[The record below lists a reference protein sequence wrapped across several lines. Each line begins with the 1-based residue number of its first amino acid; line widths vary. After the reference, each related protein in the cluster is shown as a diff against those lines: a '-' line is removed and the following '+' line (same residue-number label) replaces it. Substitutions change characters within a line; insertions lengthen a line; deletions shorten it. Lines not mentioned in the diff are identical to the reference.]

1 MKTLIVE
8 SPTKAKTIGKYLGK
22 DFKVL
27 SSYGHVSD
35 LVSKDGSVKPDENF
49 KMVWEIAPKSKAHL
63 KAIQDAVKES
73 DTVLL
78 ATDPDREGEAI
89 AWHVSEILKKD
100 FKGKEVARVVFHEI
114 TKNAIE
120 EAIKFP
126 RAINQ
131 ELVQAYLAR
140 RALDYLF
147 GFTLSPVLWRK
158 LPGAKSAG
166 RVQSVALRLIVER
179 EEEIE
184 AFKTTEYWDIN
195 GIFSTSTLS
204 VEARLIQY
212 NKEKLEKF
220 SISNDKQANDIT
232 KALEAL
238 NYHVETIESKKVQ
251 RNPLPPYITSTLQQ
265 DGANK
270 FGFSASKTMKIAQQL
285 YEGISITGEVT
296 GLITYMR
303 TDSISMSA
311 DAIATIRQY
320 IKDKFKPD
328 YLPKE
333 ARSYKSKVKNAQEA
347 HECIRPSLPNLS
359 PKDLQNKLDEDQF
372 KIYSLIW
379 NRSVASQMANA
390 EFLQTKVDIA
400 SEDKQHVF
408 RANGQVCQFEGF
420 LAIYGVQEGD
430 DIKMLPAMKEGQV
443 MPLTQLTPDQHFT
456 QPPARYNE
464 GSLIKK
470 LEELGIGRPSTYASM
485 IEVLKGRKYV
495 VLEKRRFTP
504 DMIGRFVVLFLR
516 KYFPTYIEYDFT
528 AQMEENLDTISSG
541 GADWQKVLTDFWT
554 DFHKNVTETLP
565 LRITEVI
572 NYLES
577 HIGPTLFQTYPDH
590 KCPDCTI
597 GEVHLKLSK
606 FGAFIGCSRYPDCT
620 YTKNIKELMG
630 PDDGEP
636 KPIFEKVPDKILGD
650 NEGIVFTLK
659 KGPYGFYIQG
669 QKEKPT
675 KKDKPRNLKLPNF
688 VEPDDATLQHA
699 AFLYSLPCP
708 VGALQEEP
716 ILLGVGRFGPFLKWK
731 TTNASLPKGT
741 NFFELSEAEAK
752 GIIEKKLANP
762 TAAPATGGKKKSKAP
777 QSNK

>member
-1 MKTLIVE
+1 MKTLVVE

-22 DFKVL
+22 DFKVV
-27 SSYGHVSD
+27 SSYGHIRD
-35 LVSKDGSVKPDENF
+35 LVSKDGSVKPDDNF
-49 KMVWEIAPKSKAHL
+49 KMLWEIGPKSKAHI
-63 KAIQDAVKES
+63 KAIKDAVKES
-73 DTVLL
+73 DTLLL

-89 AWHVSEILKKD
+89 AWHVSELLKSDLKN
-100 FKGKEVARVVFHEI
+100 KKVGRVVFHEI
-114 TKNAIE
+114 TKSAIQ
-120 EAIKFP
+120 EAIKTP
-126 RAINQ
+126 RDINQ

-195 GIFSTSTLS
+195 AVFAPSI
-204 VEARLIQY
+204 EAKLIQY
-212 NKEKLEKF
+212 KKEKLEKF
-220 SISNDKQANDIT
+220 SISNTEQAKEIT
-232 KALEAL
+232 ESLQKLSYA
-238 NYHVETIESKKVQ
+238 VDTVESKKVQ

-265 DGANK
+265 DAANK
-270 FGFSASKTMKIAQQL
+270 FGFSASKTMKVAQQL

-303 TDSISMSA
+303 TDSVSMSTE
-311 DAIATIRQY
+311 AIDKIRQY
-320 IKDKFKPD
+320 VTDHFKSD

-333 ARSYKSKVKNAQEA
+333 VRSYKNKVKNAQEA
-347 HECIRPSLPNLS
+347 HECIRPSLPHLA
-359 PKDLQNKLDEDQF
+359 PKDLQSKLDEDQF
-372 KIYSLIW
+372 KIYTLIW
-379 NRSVASQMANA
+379 NRSISSQMANA

-400 SEDKQHVF
+400 SEDQQHIF

-430 DIKMLPAMKEGQV
+430 DIKMLPAMKEGQK
-443 MPLTQLTPDQHFT
+443 MTLAELTPEQHFT
-456 QPPARYNE
+456 QPPPRYNE

-528 AQMEENLDTISSG
+528 AQMEEHLDAISSG
-541 GADWQKVLTDFWT
+541 GEDWHKVLTNFWGDFS
-554 DFHKNVTETLP
+554 KNISETTP

-572 NYLES
+572 DYLES
-577 HIGPTLFQTYPDH
+577 HIGPTLFQNYPDH
-590 KCPDCTI
+590 KCPACET
-597 GEVHLKLSK
+597 GEVHLKLSR

-620 YTKNIKELMG
+620 YTKNIKDLMG
-630 PDDGEP
+630 SDDAEA
-636 KPIFEKVPDKILGD
+636 KPVFEKVPDRILGNKD
-650 NEGIVFTLK
+650 GIVFTLK

-675 KKDKPRNLKLPNF
+675 KKDKPKNLKLPSF
-688 VEPDDATLQHA
+688 VEADDATLEQA
-699 AFLYSLPCP
+699 MFLYSLPAP
-708 VGALQEEP
+708 VGTLDEEP
-716 ILLGVGRFGPFLKWK
+716 ITLSVGRFGPFLKWK

-741 NFFELSEAEAK
+741 NFFTLSESEAK
-752 GIIEKKLANP
+752 ELI
-762 TAAPATGGKKKSKAP
+762 KKKAEKS
-777 QSNK
+777 

>member
-1 MKTLIVE
+1 MKTLVVE

-22 DFKVL
+22 DFKVV
-27 SSYGHVSD
+27 SSYGHVRD
-35 LVSKDGSVKPDENF
+35 LLSKDGSVNPDDNF
-49 KMVWEIAPKSKAHL
+49 KMVWEIAAKSKAHI
-63 KAIQDAVKES
+63 KAIQDAIKTS

-100 FKGKEVARVVFHEI
+100 LKGKTVARVVFHEI

-120 EAIKFP
+120 EAIKSP
-126 RAINQ
+126 RNINQ

-147 GFTLSPVLWRK
+147 GFTLSPILWRK
-158 LPGAKSAG
+158 LPGARSAG

-195 GIFSTSTLS
+195 GVFAPDI
-204 VEARLIQY
+204 EAKLIQY

-220 SISNDKQANDIT
+220 SITNDKQANDIEKSLADLT
-232 KALEAL
+232 
-238 NYHVETIESKKVQ
+238 YRVEDIDSKKVQ

-303 TDSISMSA
+303 TDSVSMSN
-311 DAIATIRQY
+311 DAIDKIRQY
-320 IKDKFKPD
+320 IKDHFKAD

-333 ARSYKSKVKNAQEA
+333 ARGYKSKVKNAQEA

-359 PKDLQNKLDEDQF
+359 PKDLKNKLDEDQF

-379 NRSVASQMANA
+379 NRSIASQMSNA
-390 EFLQTKVDIA
+390 EFLQTKVDIVSA
-400 SEDKQHVF
+400 DNQHIF
-408 RANGQVCQFEGF
+408 RANGQICQFEGF

-430 DIKMLPAMKEGQV
+430 DIKMLPVMKKGQD
-443 MPLTQLTPDQHFT
+443 MLLKQLTADQHFT
-456 QPPARYNE
+456 QPPARFNE

-485 IEVLKGRKYV
+485 IEVLKGRNYV
-495 VLEKRRFTP
+495 ILEKRRFTP

-541 GADWQKVLTDFWT
+541 GADWQKVLTEFWT
-554 DFHKNVTETLP
+554 DFSKNVTDTLP

-577 HIGPTLFQTYPDH
+577 HIGPILFQNYPDH
-590 KCPDCTI
+590 KCPDCVI

-620 YTKNIKELMG
+620 YTKNIKEVMIQE
-630 PDDGEP
+630 DGEA
-636 KPIFEKVPDKILGD
+636 KPVFEKIPDKPLGK

-669 QKEKPT
+669 QKEKST
-675 KKDKPRNLKLPNF
+675 KKDKPKNMKLPNF
-688 VEPDDATLQHA
+688 VEPEEATLQHA
-699 AFLYSLPCP
+699 IFLYSLPRSI
-708 VGALQEEP
+708 GDLDGES

-731 TTNASLPKGT
+731 TTNFSLPKGT
-741 NFFELSEAEAK
+741 NFFELSAVEAK
-752 GIIEKKLANP
+752 EIIEKKLSNP
-762 TAAPATGGKKKSKAP
+762 TTTSATTGKKRFTKSP
-777 QSNK
+777 R

>member
-1 MKTLIVE
+1 MKTLVVE

-22 DFKVL
+22 DFKVV
-27 SSYGHVSD
+27 SSYGHIRD
-35 LVSKDGSVKPDENF
+35 LVSKDGSVNPDDNF
-49 KMVWEIAPKSKAHL
+49 KMLWEIGPKSRPHI
-63 KAIQDAVKES
+63 KAIQEAVKES

-100 FKGKEVARVVFHEI
+100 LKDKKVERVVFHEI
-114 TKNAIE
+114 TKSAIQ
-120 EAIKFP
+120 EAIKSP

-184 AFKTTEYWDIN
+184 AFKTTEYWDVN
-195 GIFSTSTLS
+195 GIFTPD

-212 NKEKLEKF
+212 KNEKLEKF
-220 SISNDKQANDIT
+220 SITNSDQANDIIKT
-232 KALEAL
+232 LEKL
-238 NYHVETIESKKVQ
+238 SYSVNTVESKKVQ

-265 DGANK
+265 DAANK
-270 FGFSASKTMKIAQQL
+270 FGFSASKTMKVAQQL

-303 TDSISMSA
+303 TDSVSMSG
-311 DAIATIRQY
+311 DAIEKIRHY
-320 IKDKFKPD
+320 IKDHFKSD

-333 ARSYKSKVKNAQEA
+333 IRSYKNKVKNAQEA

-359 PKDLQNKLDEDQF
+359 PKDLQSKLDEDQF

-379 NRSVASQMANA
+379 KRSVASQMANA

-400 SEDKQHVF
+400 SQDKQYIF

-430 DIKMLPAMKEGQV
+430 DIKMLPALKEGQA
-443 MPLTQLTPDQHFT
+443 MPLQQLTPEQHFT

-470 LEELGIGRPSTYASM
+470 MEELGIGRPSTYASM

-528 AQMEENLDTISSG
+528 AQMEEHLDAISSG
-541 GADWQKVLTDFWT
+541 GEDWNKVLTDFWT
-554 DFHKNVTETLP
+554 DFSKNVTDTSP

-577 HIGPTLFQTYPDH
+577 HIGPTLFQSYPDH
-590 KCPDCTI
+590 KCPDCSI
-597 GEVHLKLSK
+597 GEVHLKLSR

-620 YTKNIKELMG
+620 YTKNIKELMSQ
-630 PDDGEP
+630 DDGEA
-636 KPIFEKVPDKILGD
+636 KPIFEKVPDRVLGT

-675 KKDKPRNLKLPNF
+675 KKDKPKNLKLPNF
-688 VEPDDATLQHA
+688 IEPDDATLQHA
-699 AFLYSLPCP
+699 IFLYSLPCP
-708 VGALQEEP
+708 VGSLKGEP

-731 TTNASLPKGT
+731 TTNASVPKGT
-741 NFFELSEAEAK
+741 NFFELSEADAQQ
-752 GIIEKKLANP
+752 IINKKL
-762 TAAPATGGKKKSKAP
+762 G
-777 QSNK
+777 

>member
-1 MKTLIVE
+1 MKTLVVE

-22 DFKVL
+22 DFKVV
-27 SSYGHVSD
+27 SSYGHVRD

-49 KMVWEIAPKSKAHL
+49 KMLWEIGPKSKPHI
-63 KAIQDAVKES
+63 KIIQEAIKES

-89 AWHVSEILKKD
+89 AWHVSEILQKD
-100 FKGKEVARVVFHEI
+100 LKGKQVGRVVFHEI
-114 TKNAIE
+114 TKSAIE
-120 EAIKFP
+120 EAIKSP

-184 AFKTTEYWDIN
+184 AFKTKEYWDIN
-195 GIFSTSTLS
+195 GIFSPE
-204 VEARLIQY
+204 VEAKLIQY
-212 NKEKLEKF
+212 KKEKLEKF
-220 SISNDKQANDIT
+220 SITNDVQANEIT
-232 KALEAL
+232 KALSEL
-238 NYHVETIESKKVQ
+238 TYHVDTVESKRVQ

-265 DGANK
+265 DSANK
-270 FGFSASKTMKIAQQL
+270 FGFSASKTMKVAQQL

-303 TDSISMSA
+303 TDSVSMSA
-311 DAIATIRQY
+311 DAIDKIRQY
-320 IKDKFKPD
+320 IKDHFKAD

-333 ARSYKSKVKNAQEA
+333 SRGYKNKVKNAQEA
-347 HECIRPSLPNLS
+347 HECIRPSLPNLP
-359 PKDLQNKLDEDQF
+359 PKDLKNKLDEDQF

-379 NRSVASQMANA
+379 NRSIASQMANA
-390 EFLQTKVDIA
+390 EFLQTRVDIA
-400 SEDKQHVF
+400 SKDRQHVF

-420 LAIYGVQEGD
+420 LAVYGVQEGD
-430 DIKMLPAMKEGQV
+430 DIKMLPAMKEGQD
-443 MPLTQLTPDQHFT
+443 MPLQKITPDQHFT

-485 IEVLKGRKYV
+485 IEVLKGRNYV

-528 AQMEENLDTISSG
+528 AQMEEHLDAISG
-541 GADWQKVLTDFWT
+541 GGEDWHKVLSDFWQ
-554 DFHKNVTETLP
+554 DFHKNVNETLP

-572 NYLES
+572 DYLES
-577 HIGPTLFQTYPDH
+577 HIGPTLFQSYPEH
-590 KCPDCTI
+590 KCPDCNI

-606 FGAFIGCSRYPDCT
+606 YGAFIGCSRYPECT
-620 YTKNIKELMG
+620 YTKNIKELMS
-630 PDDGEP
+630 PDDGEA
-636 KPIFEKVPDKILGD
+636 KPLFEKVPDKILGTND
-650 NEGIVFTLK
+650 GIVFTLK

-669 QKEKPT
+669 QKEKPA
-675 KKDKPRNLKLPNF
+675 KKDKPKNLKLPAF
-688 VEPDDATLQHA
+688 IEPDDAKLQHA
-699 AFLYSLPCP
+699 IFLYSLPTP
-708 VGALQEEP
+708 IGELQGEQI
-716 ILLGVGRFGPFLKWK
+716 ILNIGRFGPFLKWK
-731 TTNASLPKGT
+731 ATNASLPKGT
-741 NFFELSEAEAK
+741 NFFELSAVEAK
-752 GIIEKKLANP
+752 GLIEKKI
-762 TAAPATGGKKKSKAP
+762 GS
-777 QSNK
+777 

>member
-1 MKTLIVE
+1 MKTLVVE

-22 DFKVL
+22 DFNVV
-27 SSYGHVSD
+27 SSYGHVRD

-49 KMVWEIAPKSKAHL
+49 KMVWEIAPKSKAHI
-63 KAIQDAVKES
+63 KAIQDAIKKS

-89 AWHVSEILKKD
+89 AWHVSEILEKD
-100 FKGKEVARVVFHEI
+100 LKGKKVARVVFHEI
-114 TKNAIE
+114 TKSAIE
-120 EAIKFP
+120 EAIKSP
-126 RAINQ
+126 RSINQ

-195 GIFSTSTLS
+195 GIFAPDI
-204 VEARLIQY
+204 EARLIQY

-220 SISNDKQANDIT
+220 SITNDEQANTMT
-232 KALEAL
+232 KALAEL
-238 NYHVETIESKKVQ
+238 IYHVEGIDSKKVQ

-270 FGFSASKTMKIAQQL
+270 FGFPASKTMKIAQQL

-303 TDSISMSA
+303 TDSVSMSG
-311 DAIATIRQY
+311 DAIGKIRQY
-320 IKDKFKPD
+320 IKDNFKAD
-328 YLPKE
+328 YLPTE
-333 ARSYKSKVKNAQEA
+333 TRSYKNKVKNAQEA
-347 HECIRPSLPNLS
+347 HECIRPSLPHLS

-372 KIYSLIW
+372 KIYTLIW
-379 NRSVASQMANA
+379 NRSIASQMANA

-400 SEDKQHVF
+400 SQDLQHVF

-430 DIKMLPAMKEGQV
+430 DIKMLPALKEGQA
-443 MPLTQLTPDQHFT
+443 MPLNELKPEQHFT

-485 IEVLKGRKYV
+485 IDVLKGRNYV

-541 GADWQKVLTDFWT
+541 GVDWQKVLTDFWT
-554 DFHKNVTETLP
+554 DFSKNVTETLP

-590 KCPDCTI
+590 KCPDCAI

-620 YTKNIKELMG
+620 YTKNIKELMSQEN
-630 PDDGEP
+630 GEA
-636 KPIFEKVPDKILGD
+636 KPAFEKVPDRVLGT
-650 NEGIVFTLK
+650 NEGIIFTLK

-675 KKDKPRNLKLPNF
+675 KKDKPKNLKLPAF
-688 VEPDDATLQHA
+688 VEPDAATLQQA
-699 AFLYSLPCP
+699 VFLYSLPHP
-708 VGALQEEP
+708 VGSFQEEP
-716 ILLGVGRFGPFLKWK
+716 ILLGIGRFGPFLKWK
-731 TTNASLPKGT
+731 TTNASVPKGM
-741 NFFELSEAEAK
+741 NFFELSEATVKE
-752 GIIEKKLANP
+752 IIEKKLGSATAESVIPHKKRSAKNP
-762 TAAPATGGKKKSKAP
+762 R
-777 QSNK
+777 